1 MTWQNVSQ
9 YGNTGYKGP
18 APMVLGNV
26 GDVPV
31 CYYCNK
37 PGYLRRDCY
46 NLRNDLVAG
55 RGTGGNS
62 SRGGRG
68 GRNRGGRPALN
79 TIAEGTPDFQEIMR
93 LGLAAAASMEHE
105 QQAVGEKHVRFA
117 D

>member
-1 MTWQNVSQ
+1 MADCNGILSGQRGNTGRGNSHHGGQQGGCGNWVTWQNVSQ

-37 PGYLRRDCY
+37 PGHLRRDCHK
-46 NLRNDLVAG
+46 LRNDLTAG
-55 RGTGGNS
+55 RGAGGNS

-68 GRNRGGRPALN
+68 GRNRGGRSSLN
-79 TIAEGTPDFQEIMR
+79 VIA
-93 LGLAAAASMEHE
+93 
-105 QQAVGEKHVRFA
+105 
-117 D
+117 